1 MNMSKEDLV
10 STPVM
15 KQYREIKSRY
25 PDAILLFRMGDFY
38 ETFEE
43 DAKITSRILNITL
56 TKRANG
62 KASKVPLAGF
72 PYHALDSYLHKL
84 LEAGLKVAICEQV
97 EDPKKAKGIV
107 KREVVEVIT
116 PGTAITDRFLDT
128 KENNYLVSIYKTQK
142 GVGIAAIDVSTGE
155 FYLTDSD
162 DKSYKDTVS
171 TLKASEIICPES
183 DYKSI
188 EYEFK
193 GKVLRV
199 AEIDDW
205 VYSYEYAERTL
216 KENFKTETLKGF
228 GIEKYKLGISAAGA
242 IIHYLHQNN
251 QKSLEH
257 VVKIQPLLESDYV
270 LIDEFTK
277 RNLEIFR
284 TMQSGEVKG
293 SLIWVV
299 DQTVTAS
306 GSRLLKKWL
315 AHPLKNPQRI
325 NSRLDKVEYFYNNT
339 DKRENVRNLLKDFSD
354 LERLLSRISANRAT
368 ARAVY
373 QLRETLKL
381 IPVILKE
388 FEKVD
393 TFKELLSGINIPKEL
408 IKILDD
414 AIKDEDLPTGV
425 HEGGFIKEGFN
436 EQLDKYRRVL
446 RDGKNWILEL
456 QEKERA
462 RLGIP
467 SLKISYN
474 KVFGYYI
481 EVTKTHI
488 SKVPEN
494 YIRKQTLV
502 NAERFITPEL
512 KEYEEMLLNA
522 EEKISEIEYEI
533 FQFLR
538 EEILKYVEDILKIA
552 DVISQIDVFSSLAYI
567 AIKNNYTRP
576 VINDSS
582 RIFIKNGR
590 HPVVE
595 ALLPSGEKFIPN
607 DLDIDN
613 QTKQILIITGP
624 NMAGKSTYL
633 RQVGLIVLLAQIGSF
648 IPAESAEIG
657 VVDKIF
663 TRVGASDNL
672 AAGESTFLME
682 MIETANILNNATPK
696 SLILLDEIGRGTST
710 YDGIAI
716 AWAVTEYLHNNA
728 KIGSKTL
735 FATHYHE
742 LTELEKILPRVIN
755 LNVAVKEYGDKVIFL
770 RKIIPGACDKSYGV
784 HVAQMAG
791 VPVEVTLRANE
802 ILSNISREE
811 RVLPTEK
818 DIFQKLDKN
827 PDQLSLFNQ
836 IESKIKKELSEIDIN
851 SITPLEALNKL
862 NELKKKYG
870 L

>member
-368 ARAVY
+368 AREVY

-414 AIKDEDLPTGV
+414 AIKDEDLPTGI

-552 DVISQIDVFSSLAYI
+552 DVVSQIDVFSSLAYI

>member
-1 MNMSKEDLV
+1 MNMAKEDLV

-368 ARAVY
+368 AREVY

-414 AIKDEDLPTGV
+414 AIKDEDLPTGI

-552 DVISQIDVFSSLAYI
+552 DVVSQIDVFSSLAYI

-716 AWAVTEYLHNNA
+716 AWAVTEYLHNNE

>member
-1 MNMSKEDLV
+1 MAKEDLV

-368 ARAVY
+368 AREVY

-414 AIKDEDLPTGV
+414 AIKDEDLPTGI

-552 DVISQIDVFSSLAYI
+552 DVVSQIDVFSSLAYI

-716 AWAVTEYLHNNA
+716 AWAVTEYLHNNE